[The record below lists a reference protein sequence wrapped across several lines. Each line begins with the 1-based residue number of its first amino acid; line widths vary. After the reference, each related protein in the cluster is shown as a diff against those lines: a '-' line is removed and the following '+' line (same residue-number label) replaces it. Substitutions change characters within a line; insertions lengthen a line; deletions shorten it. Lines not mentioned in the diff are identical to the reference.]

1 MEELL
6 PSSPGREN
14 VSVNTDTASTHAS
27 QGDPAG
33 ISTEVCDILLD
44 PAERQVLVL
53 QSLVTRDL
61 CAGESEEAQGSQPVV
76 DGDNHQAG
84 LHQQVHVHPLEC
96 SRTNFEASS
105 VDPEED
111 RSEVVDVRCG
121 LGKELSVD
129 VEKETIL
136 VADNLL

>member
-53 QSLVTRDL
+53 QALVTGDL
-61 CAGESEEAQGSQPVV
+61 CAGESQEAQGSQPVV

-96 SRTNFEASS
+96 SRTYFEASS

-111 RSEVVDVRCG
+111 WSEVVDVR
-121 LGKELSVD
+121 
-129 VEKETIL
+129 
-136 VADNLL
+136 